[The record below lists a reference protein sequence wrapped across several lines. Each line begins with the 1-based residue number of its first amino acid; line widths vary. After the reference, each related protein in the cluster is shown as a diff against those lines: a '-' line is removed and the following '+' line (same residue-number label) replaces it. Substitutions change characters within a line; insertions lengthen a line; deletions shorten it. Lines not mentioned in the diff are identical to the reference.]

1 MQNEL
6 KEFTKHTVESLG
18 YQKDILENRHFAT
31 SCSDEIS
38 LLTQIAKTEFQVEP
52 ETGTPEELFGNEMA
66 RFKTTISFGEQ
77 EVGFAVG
84 RNKKE
89 SKLFACKHILLAMV
103 PNLYK
108 EWLNAHQPSHHLM

>member
-6 KEFTKHTVESLG
+6 KHLTQQTVHNLG
-18 YQKDILENRHFAT
+18 YHKDLLENRNFAT

-52 ETGTPEELFGNEMA
+52 ETGQPEELSGNEMA
-66 RFKTTISFGEQ
+66 RFKTTISFGKDA
-77 EVGFAVG
+77 VGFAVG

-89 SKLFACKHILLAMV
+89 SKLNACKHILHAMV

-108 EWLNAHQPSHHLM
+108 EWLKAHQPGLHSM

>member
-1 MQNEL
+1 MVNNKVL
-6 KEFTKHTVESLG
+6 
-18 YQKDILENRHFAT
+18 LENRNFAT

-52 ETGTPEELFGNEMA
+52 EENPQEIPGGNQYA
-66 RFKTTISFGEQ
+66 RFKTTMTFGGK

-89 SKLFACKHILLAMV
+89 SKLFACKHILMAMV

-108 EWLNAHQPSHHLM
+108 EWLKHHQPGLHSM